1 MSGKQLLISLI
12 VLFVFFSFKSS
23 QEARKPGLETQ
34 SPGDSLNPA
43 VGTNG
48 MVSTAHPL
56 ATQSGLDILKAG
68 GNAFD
73 AAVAIAATLNVVEPM
88 NSGIGGY
95 GTILV

>member
-23 QEARKPGLETQ
+23 QEARKPGREAP

-48 MVSTAHPL
+48 MVSTAHPKL
-56 ATQSGLDILKAG
+56 RSSREETQLILLWLING
-68 GNAFD
+68 GTLSVQPRRWAIHL
-73 AAVAIAATLNVVEPM
+73 AVA
-88 NSGIGGY
+88 
-95 GTILV
+95 